1 MNIDN
6 NKVALLTNLKFKY
19 LRGETSK
26 GQAKDFLHENKMS
39 FTACEFAIAQQ
50 HLESMGISCHEILEQ
65 LPEIMEIFE
74 GAIEVEKL
82 YLSSAHPLSSYQTEV
97 DEIKSVLSAL
107 QELKVQAGPVIR
119 LDLYNKLSEKRNH
132 FIRKQN
138 WLYPALELKGF
149 FVASQVM
156 RTLDHEF
163 QKLVDD
169 TQKTIRLNQDD
180 IFGEMNEAVISLGL
194 DLMSKE
200 EEILFPTAYALLSDE
215 EFLMI
220 QAEEKSADSQS
231 IQNSK
236 CKHEITRSET
246 LADGCDFIITPSTLI
261 GELLEFYPNLQDYLI
276 EIASCDGK
284 INNPFVMNTM
294 KNIANVQMVAQRG
307 GFETEEFISLL
318 KKRIEE

>member
-1 MNIDN
+1 MKIDN
-6 NKVALLTNLKFKY
+6 NKVALLTELKFKY

-26 GQAKDFLHENKMS
+26 GQAKDFLKEKNIS
-39 FTACEFAIAQQ
+39 FSACEFAMAQQ
-50 HLESMGISCHEILEQ
+50 NLENLGISYNEILEQ
-65 LPEIMEIFE
+65 LPEIMEIFDS
-74 GAIEVEKL
+74 AIEVEKL
-82 YLSSAHPLSSYQTEV
+82 HLPSNHPLSSYQAET
-97 DEIKSVLSAL
+97 DEIKSILFTL
-107 QELKVQAGPVIR
+107 QELKEQAGPVIR
-119 LDLYNKLSEKRNH
+119 LDLYNKLSEKKAH
-132 FIRKQN
+132 FTRKHN

-156 RTLDHEF
+156 RTLDNEF
-163 QKLVDD
+163 QKLIDD
-169 TQKTIRLNQDD
+169 TQNTIQLDQDD

-200 EEILFPTAYALLSDE
+200 EEILFPTAYAVLSDK

-220 QAEEKSADSQS
+220 QSEEKSPDSDS
-231 IQNSK
+231 IRSSK
-236 CKHEITRSET
+236 CKDEITRDKN
-246 LADGCDFIITPSTLI
+246 LQGICDFVITPSTQI
-261 GELLEFYPNLQDYLI
+261 GELLEFYPQLQDYLK

-294 KNIANVQMVAQRG
+294 KNIANVQMVAERG